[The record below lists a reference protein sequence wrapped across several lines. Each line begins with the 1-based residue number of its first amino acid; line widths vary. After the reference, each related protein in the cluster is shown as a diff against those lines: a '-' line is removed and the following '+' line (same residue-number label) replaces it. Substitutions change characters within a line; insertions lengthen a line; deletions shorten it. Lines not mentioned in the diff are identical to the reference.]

1 MNEVTLLHDLAIVMI
16 AAGIAAFLAHMFDQS
31 KVLGYIL
38 AGIAIGP
45 HTPPFSFVQSETTIQ
60 TLADL
65 GILFLMFSLGLEF
78 HMRRLQAVGRKAL
91 IIAVLDVV

>member
-45 HTPPFSFVQSETTIQ
+45 HTPRFR
-60 TLADL
+60 LCKA
-65 GILFLMFSLGLEF
+65 
-78 HMRRLQAVGRKAL
+78 RRRSRPWPIWVSCF
-91 IIAVLDVV
+91 